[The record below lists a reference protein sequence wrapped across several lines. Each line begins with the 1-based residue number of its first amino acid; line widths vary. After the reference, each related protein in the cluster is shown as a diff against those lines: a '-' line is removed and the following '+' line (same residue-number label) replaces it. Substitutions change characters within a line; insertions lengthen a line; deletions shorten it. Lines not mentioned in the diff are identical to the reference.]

1 MLAIGRGELVLGR
14 CGRRGD
20 QVAVVLDQPVQ
31 QELGRA
37 LHERIG
43 PFAQEV
49 DVAAE
54 EVALPEVLAE
64 PRPGHGPAGPD
75 GIALAEVAHGRGLP
89 PEVGVVMGHP
99 TVGPVVDPGRFAPV
113 DAHLLNEVEQR
124 LVALGQ
130 IGRLGQPVVHL
141 RVDVDRVVGT
151 PRRTHLVVP
160 DALEVGGLGA
170 RPR

>member
-1 MLAIGRGELVLGR
+1 ML
-14 CGRRGD
+14 D
-20 QVAVVLDQPVQ
+20 KPVQ
-31 QELGRA
+31 QKLGRA

-43 PFAQEV
+43 ALAEEV

-64 PRPGHGPAGPD
+64 PWPGHGPARPD
-75 GIALAEVAHGRGLP
+75 GIALAEVAGRRGLP
-89 PEVGVVMGHP
+89 PEVGVVMRYPAIGS
-99 TVGPVVDPGRFAPV
+99 VVDPGRLAPV
-113 DAHLLNEVEQR
+113 DTHLLNEVENR
-124 LVALGQ
+124 LVTLGQ

-151 PRRTHLVVP
+151 PGRTHLVVP
-160 DALEVGGLGA
+160 DALEIGGLGA